1 MGLDFVILERT
12 VVIFLYL
19 SYFPNHTRSARFS
32 YQDLP
37 VIKEMECSLQI
48 SDCLVTWRIHGNNT

>member
-19 SYFPNHTRSARFS
+19 SYFPNHTHSARFCV
-32 YQDLP
+32 Q
-37 VIKEMECSLQI
+37 VFNAITEMVYGLQI
-48 SDCLVTWRIHGNNT
+48 SDILNTLRILGISP